1 MLLLEKWW
9 QFIASF
15 TILNKKYRITN
26 CSTPADNQSAGVFFC
41 DEKFDKNYDLLP
53 QYCYRT
59 GMI

>member
-26 CSTPADNQSAGVFFC
+26 CSTPADNQSAGVFFVM
-41 DEKFDKNYDLLP
+41 KNLIKITIYYNNIVIEP
-53 QYCYRT
+53 V
-59 GMI
+59 